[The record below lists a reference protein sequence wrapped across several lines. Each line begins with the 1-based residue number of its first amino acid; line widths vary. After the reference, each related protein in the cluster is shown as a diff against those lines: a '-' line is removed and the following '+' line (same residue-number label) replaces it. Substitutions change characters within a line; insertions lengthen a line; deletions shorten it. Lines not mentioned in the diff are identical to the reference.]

1 MNKEIK
7 YIFDEG
13 TILEEIKRYIDAT
26 YDQHYSISKFQAT
39 EYIKDVGY
47 IEGFTI
53 GNVLKYASR
62 YGKKTEN
69 PDEWRKDLMKVIH
82 YAIIA
87 ISAHDEKYPKL
98 KIPNGPLGTP
108 GQIGP
113 KGEVNTS
120 GYINPT
126 KIDAADWTGFPQTKP
141 DWTFFGDDR

>member
-13 TILEEIKRYIDAT
+13 KILEEIKSYVDAT
-26 YDQHYSISKFQAT
+26 YDQHYSTSKFQAT

-98 KIPNGPLGTP
+98 NGHVPTRYTSA
-108 GQIGP
+108 QI
-113 KGEVNTS
+113 
-120 GYINPT
+120 IPT
-126 KIDAADWTGFPQTKP
+126 KIDAVDWTGKAPTKP
-141 DWTFFGDDR
+141 DWTYSLRNS